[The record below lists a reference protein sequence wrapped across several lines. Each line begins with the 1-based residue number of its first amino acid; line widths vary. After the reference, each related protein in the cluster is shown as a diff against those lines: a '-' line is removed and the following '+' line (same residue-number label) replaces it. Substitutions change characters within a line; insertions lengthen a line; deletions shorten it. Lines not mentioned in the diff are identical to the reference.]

1 MDGVPV
7 EFIEAINATADVPDL
22 AVILTADP
30 TITAQR
36 IEQRGTHSRFEA
48 GIATSRTE
56 ADLYRDATAR
66 LAERGYPLLML
77 DTTNTPIAQVTAMI
91 AERIAQ
97 IADVPPAEQ
106 PRRNLLRWP
115 TAT

>member
-30 TITAQR
+30 MIAARR
-36 IEQRGTHSRFEA
+36 IGQRGAHSRFET
-48 GIATSRTE
+48 GITTSRTE

-66 LAERGYPLLML
+66 LAERGFPILVL
-77 DTTNTPIAQVTAMI
+77 DTTNAPTPQVTGMI
-91 AERIAQ
+91 ARRIAQ
-97 IADVPPAEQ
+97 LAGVPQAD
-106 PRRNLLRWP
+106 
-115 TAT
+115 TATA